1 MGKDKE
7 ATKQKK
13 QARRHQPL
21 EQQMRQDTSAVR
33 AVPRKKLKKQNKNE
47 NDDDDEQ
54 VRMGHS
60 QSFL

>member
-7 ATKQKK
+7 ASKQKK

-21 EQQMRQDTSAVR
+21 DQQMRQDASAVR

-54 VRMGHS
+54 VRE
-60 QSFL
+60 